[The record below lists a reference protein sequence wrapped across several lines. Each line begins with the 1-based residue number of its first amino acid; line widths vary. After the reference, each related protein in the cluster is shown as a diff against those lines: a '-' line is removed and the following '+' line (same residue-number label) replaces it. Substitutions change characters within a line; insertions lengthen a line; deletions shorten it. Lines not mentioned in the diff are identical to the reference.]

1 MVDVSGFSLMARL
14 ASDKI
19 RAARSGSPTPSSAC
33 RSRSARSVRRWSS
46 MRRTCAA
53 RSRARVCLLARHL
66 IRWRVPAG
74 AVVFE
79 QAVADRFYVIAFS
92 APPQLLRTMGRA
104 TRRAS
109 ERLRR
114 SSLRTELHSAGER
127 RTAVRTRQ
135 LRSSLSNAAADPAD
149 PALLKR
155 RSVVSAAQV
164 A

>member
-1 MVDVSGFSLMARL
+1 MLGSVCPAVAALSWRRL
-14 ASDKI
+14 RKI
-19 RAARSGSPTPSSAC
+19 D
-33 RSRSARSVRRWSS
+33 
-46 MRRTCAA
+46 RTSETRDEELAYLLA
-53 RSRARVCLLARHL
+53 VPMLRPLPLPAIDYLARHL
-66 IRWRVPAG
+66 IRRRVPAG

-79 QAVADRFYVIAFS
+79 QGAVADRFYVIALS
-92 APPQLLRTMGRA
+92 ASPQLLRTMPRA

-114 SSLRTELHSAGER
+114 WSLRTELRPAGER
-127 RTAVRTRQ
+127 RKAVRTRQ

-155 RSVVSAAQV
+155 RSVLSAAQV